1 MTTSRPV
8 FVLGVG
14 AQKAGTSFLYQALDA
29 HPDVE
34 MSKPKEMRAFNS
46 HFLPDEC
53 KVLAE
58 RLRNRIPAL
67 LERDPLDLSDN
78 QREFFNVLIRT
89 MAIHYDLREYP
100 RYFHTLLRETGA
112 KVTGDITPAYQL
124 LAGDHFK
131 AIRELLEKDFDLKV
145 IFLMRDP
152 IDRLYSAFRMRD
164 RYNAKIRP
172 DREIRVPA
180 PQRFIQNDRTRA
192 SEGRTRYER
201 TIEALEQAFDPAQ
214 LHYAFYEE
222 LFRPETF
229 EEISRFV
236 GVTGLSPDFE
246 EKVNASPDQGGLSA
260 EDVAVA
266 REYYAATYEF
276 CLARFGDARIRSI
289 WRYA

>member
-1 MTTSRPV
+1 MTTTRPV

-14 AQKAGTSFLYQALDA
+14 AQKAGTSFLYQALNS

-34 MSKPKEMRAFNS
+34 MSTPKEMRAFNS

-53 KVLAE
+53 TVLAD
-58 RLRNRIPAL
+58 RLRNRIPPL
-67 LERDPLDLSDN
+67 LERNPLDLNDQ

-112 KVTGDITPAYQL
+112 RVTGDITPAYQL
-124 LAGDHFK
+124 LSADHFK
-131 AIRELLEKDFDLKV
+131 TIRELLEKDFDLKV

-172 DREIRVPA
+172 GREINVPA
-180 PQRFIQNDRTRA
+180 PQRFIRNYRTSA
-192 SEGRTRYER
+192 SEGRTRYELA
-201 TIEALEQAFDPAQ
+201 IQALEEAFDPAQ

-229 EEISRFV
+229 EAISRFV
-236 GVTGLSPDFE
+236 GVDGLAPDFD

-260 EDVAVA
+260 EDIATA
-266 REYYAATYEF
+266 REYYDATYAF
-276 CLARFGDARIRSI
+276 CLQRFGEERIRKI